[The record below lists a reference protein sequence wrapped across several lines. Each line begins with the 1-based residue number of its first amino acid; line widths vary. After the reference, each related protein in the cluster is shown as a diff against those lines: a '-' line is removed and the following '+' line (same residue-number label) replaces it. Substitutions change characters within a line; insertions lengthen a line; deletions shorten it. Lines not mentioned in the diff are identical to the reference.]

1 VTPEE
6 IAHAVVF
13 IAENDALVGQVLTID
28 GGTSLKEL
36 P

>member
-1 VTPEE
+1 MAEE
-6 IAHAVVF
+6 IAHAAVF

-28 GGTSLKEL
+28 GGTALKGM